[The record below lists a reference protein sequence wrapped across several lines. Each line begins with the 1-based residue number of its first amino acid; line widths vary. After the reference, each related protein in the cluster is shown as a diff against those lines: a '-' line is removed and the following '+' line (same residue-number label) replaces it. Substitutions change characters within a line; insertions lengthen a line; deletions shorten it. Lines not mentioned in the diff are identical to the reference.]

1 VTDNWQAFTADLLDP
16 RPPRT
21 RRRNDHGPNAEQFRT
36 CEELDAA
43 GESVEACT
51 RSACVYAQQCQRCE
65 DPEDPFNA

>member
-1 VTDNWQAFTADLLDP
+1 MTDDFIPFTADLLDP

-43 GESVEACT
+43 GVSRHACT
-51 RSACVYAQQCQRCE
+51 RSACVYAQQCQRRQ